1 MNMMRPQ
8 IFQIPVYR
16 IMLWESLT
24 FVIFLIHACAAKWN
38 KLSPEV
44 FDILQK
50 SNCISDYLVPYY
62 DVLHTQG
69 EKYLVDD
76 IESYLMR
83 RGMQV

>member
-1 MNMMRPQ
+1 MTR
-8 IFQIPVYR
+8 
-16 IMLWESLT
+16 ESLT

-76 IESYLMR
+76 IESYLMK
-83 RGMQV
+83 RGMQVCH

>member
-1 MNMMRPQ
+1 M
-8 IFQIPVYR
+8 
-16 IMLWESLT
+16 
-24 FVIFLIHACAAKWN
+24 IHACAAKWN

-76 IESYLMR
+76 IESYLMK

>member
-1 MNMMRPQ
+1 MTR
-8 IFQIPVYR
+8 
-16 IMLWESLT
+16 ESLT

-62 DVLHTQG
+62 DVLHTD
-69 EKYLVDD
+69 V
-76 IESYLMR
+76 S
-83 RGMQV
+83 VT